1 MENEVIDIEYDEA
14 AWQNVLSSLE
24 KRFEKK
30 PDVQTVMFLVGHR
43 ELGKLQT
50 KFTKEQ
56 KQDLIHVGV
65 CTLLSQA
72 DYYTFLANDEDG
84 WPHFEYN
91 RDKPKLTVAKQ
102 EKLLKKMIILYF
114 EKEQLF

>member
-1 MENEVIDIEYDEA
+1 
-14 AWQNVLSSLE
+14 
-24 KRFEKK
+24 
-30 PDVQTVMFLVGHR
+30 LVGHR

-72 DYYTFLANDEDG
+72 DYYFPLGSDEDG

-91 RDKPKLTVAKQ
+91 RDKEKLSNEQQ
-102 EKLLKKMIILYF
+102 ESLLKKMIIEYF
-114 EKEQLF
+114 KKL

>member
-1 MENEVIDIEYDEA
+1 MENTETDIDFDLEE
-14 AWQNVLSSLE
+14 WNNVLNKLQ
-24 KRFEKK
+24 KQFGNT
-30 PDVQTVMFLVGHR
+30 PDVQTIIFLVGHR
-43 ELGKLQT
+43 ELGKHQV

-72 DYYTFLANDEDG
+72 DYYTFLDFDQDG

-91 RDKPKLTVAKQ
+91 REQPKLDNIQQ
-102 EKLLKKMIILYF
+102 EKLLKKMIIQYF
-114 EKEQLF
+114 KKL